1 MPHPSLVERTRS
13 ALGHRDDADA
23 PDQDETRATTRSFL
37 FVHGAWHTAMHW
49 HRVTDRLVAMGHRA
63 AAIDLPGSGLDA
75 AYPAAFLQGDFAALR
90 TEASALGDV
99 RLDDYVAAV
108 TAQLTEMVRYGTVTL
123 VGHSFGGLTITRV
136 AEAVPHLVRR
146 LVYVTAYVPVNQ
158 RSGAEISMLP
168 EGGTSLSGSVLVGD
182 PAKTGAMRIN
192 PRDPDPDY
200 VEKARAA
207 FYNDLSTEEFLRY
220 AACLNPDLPLAVCM
234 DDARGTPQRWGTVP
248 RAFVR
253 TTEDHTIPLALQ
265 DRMIAEADAA
275 TPANRFV
282 VRTLASSHSPFA
294 SMPDDVATVLADL

>member
-13 ALGHRDDADA
+13 ALGHHDDADA

-75 AYPAAFLQGDFAALR
+75 AYPAAFLQGDFGALQ
-90 TEASALGDV
+90 TEPSALSDV
-99 RLDDYVAAV
+99 RLDDYVDAV
-108 TAQLTEMVRYGTVTL
+108 TAQLTEMARYGTVTL

-158 RSGAEISMLP
+158 KSGAEISMLP
-168 EGGTSLSGSVLVGD
+168 EGQTSLSGAVLVGD
-182 PAKTGAMRIN
+182 PTKTGAMRIN
-192 PRDPDPDY
+192 PRDPDPGY
-200 VEKARAA
+200 VEKARSA
-207 FYNDLSTEEFLRY
+207 FYNDLSTEEFRRY

-294 SMPDDVATVLADL
+294 SVPDDLAAVLADL